1 MNLVEPAL
9 EAPSPLLWGVV
20 TLAWGLAFLSVVV
33 GRNLTRSIT
42 AAVAAL
48 FALAFL
54 FFTTLSRMPTG
65 LALSSGV
72 GLGAI
77 VALVVATLVL
87 MLVQLFGWMLVDVDR
102 DHLPPTDRGTW
113 LARSLAFLIVGGALV
128 LLGRGLSAAFA
139 RTSAAVPEILAS
151 VEGPPALSTVRDF
164 AILAGLVLASAL
176 LASLM
181 LLRED
186 GEER

>member
-1 MNLVEPAL
+1 MNVSDAVPSVSSLPLVLAMGVAWLLAL
-9 EAPSPLLWGVV
+9 V
-20 TLAWGLAFLSVVV
+20 SVAV
-33 GRNLTRSIT
+33 GRNLTRSIA
-42 AAVAAL
+42 AAVGSLVTLAL
-48 FALAFL
+48 V

-72 GLGAI
+72 GLGSF

-102 DHLPPTDRGTW
+102 DHLPATDRGTR
-113 LARSLAFLIVGGALV
+113 LARSLAFLVVGGGLV
-128 LLGRGLSAAFA
+128 LLGWGVSAAFA
-139 RTSAAVPEILAS
+139 ERTTVTPGILAAVDAGIPL
-151 VEGPPALSTVRDF
+151 GTVRDF
-164 AILAGLVLASAL
+164 AILAGLALSASL

-181 LLRED
+181 LLRDD